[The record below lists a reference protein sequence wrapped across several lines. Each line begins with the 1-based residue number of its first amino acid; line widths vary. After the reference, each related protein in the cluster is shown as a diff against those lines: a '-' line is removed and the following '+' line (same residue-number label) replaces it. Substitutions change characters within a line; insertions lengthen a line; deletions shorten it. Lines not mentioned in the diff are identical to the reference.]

1 MKKYIPILLISL
13 LAVLGVV
20 YYVSYP
26 KHIIK
31 TQQTDLADTADTAKI
46 ITEYGFPVDS
56 FEIIKGKIKPNQP
69 LGQLLLQMNVPT
81 QLVNELDQFPRD
93 RFNIRGIRAGNNYTV
108 FCTNDSSREVCYF
121 VYEHTPVEYFVL
133 SFDDSLKVDKQFKEV
148 RHVRKTVSDTID
160 QSLWVTIKE
169 GGANPY
175 LAIRLSE
182 IYAWVIDFFMLDE
195 NDHFTIIYEEE
206 YVDSVPVG
214 IGRVYAAHFN
224 HLGHDYYA
232 IPFTQDDQE
241 QFFDE
246 DGNSLRRQFLKA
258 PLRFSRVSSRFSHSR
273 LHPVLRIR
281 RPHHGV
287 DYAAPTGTPVHAVGD
302 GIITAAAYHKGNGNY
317 VKIRHNSVYRTAYLH
332 LNGFGKGIKKG
343 RRVKQG
349 QVIGYVGS
357 TGLSTGPH
365 LDFRFWK
372 NGHPIDPLKV
382 DAPPVE
388 PIHQDNKEDFDSAK
402 LYWIEKIKNIK
413 QEEKINAPPITVKE

>member
-1 MKKYIPILLISL
+1 MNRHIPILIITL
-13 LAVLGVV
+13 LAVLAVV

-26 KHIIK
+26 KQVID
-31 TQQTDLADTADTAKI
+31 TQNTNLTDIEDTTEI

-56 FEIIKGKIKPNQP
+56 FEIIRGKIRRNEP
-69 LGQLLLQMNVPT
+69 LGQLLLQMNVSA

-93 RFNIRGIRAGNNYTV
+93 SFNIRGIRAGNKYTA
-108 FCTNDSSREVCYF
+108 FCTKDSSREVCYF

-133 SFDDSLKVDKQFKEV
+133 SFDDSLRVEKQFKEV
-148 RHVRKTVSDTID
+148 RRVKKTASDTID
-160 QSLWVTIKE
+160 QSLWVTIKK

-175 LAIRLSE
+175 LSIRLSE
-182 IYAWVIDFFMLDE
+182 IYAWVIDFFMLDD

-206 YVDSVPVG
+206 YVDSVSVG
-214 IGRVYAAHFN
+214 IGQVYAAHFN

-232 IPFTQDDQE
+232 IPFTQDGQE
-241 QFFDE
+241 QFFDK

-302 GIITAAAYHKGNGNY
+302 GIITTAAYHKGNGNY
-317 VKIRHNSVYRTAYLH
+317 IKIRHNSVYRTAYLH

-343 RRVKQG
+343 VRVKQG

-372 NGHPIDPLKV
+372 NGRAIDPLKV
-382 DAPPVE
+382 EAPPVE
-388 PIHQDNKEDFDSAK
+388 PIHQDNKQAFDSVK
-402 LYWIEKIKNIK
+402 LYWIEKIEDSK
-413 QEEKINAPPITVKE
+413 QEKETDSLPIAKKE